1 MSNAT
6 GKVTSDSKIKQST
19 GNAAAT
25 ASDICLSFSII
36 LGGLLHLSNY
46 KELFPHAQHTTNCK
60 HLTQS
65 SSARDWQR
73 QAKHKSKAHS
83 TVKSGFCKRWISM
96 ASSATG
102 SWFLQ
107 LQVHTNQRSP
117 LHAMSNA
124 TGKVTSD
131 SKIKQSTGNAAATA
145 SDICLSFSI
154 ILGGLLHLSNYKEFF
169 PHAPHTTN
177 CKHLTQSSSA
187 RDWQR
192 QAKHKS
198 KAHST
203 VKSGFCKRWIS
214 MASSATGSWFLR
226 LQVHTNQRSPLHAM
240 SNATGKVTSDS
251 KIKQSTG
258 NAAATASDICLSFS
272 IILGG
277 LLHLS
282 NYKELFPHAQH
293 TTNCKH
299 LTQSSSARDWQR
311 QAKHNSKA
319 HSTVKSGF
327 CKRWISMASSATGSW
342 FLQLQVHTNQRSP
355 IHAIGNATGKVT
367 SAYLRFGFPHGMLL
381 PQLEISIY
389 FQSSLA
395 TPSHL
400 KKYV

>member
-154 ILGGLLHLSNYKEFF
+154 ILGGLLHLSNYKDFF
-169 PHAPHTTN
+169 PHGTAYH
-177 CKHLTQSSSA
+177 KL
-187 RDWQR
+187 
-192 QAKHKS
+192 QASH
-198 KAHST
+198 T
-203 VKSGFCKRWIS
+203 VKQC
-214 MASSATGSWFLR
+214 T
-226 LQVHTNQRSPLHAM
+226 
-240 SNATGKVTSDS
+240 
-251 KIKQSTG
+251 
-258 NAAATASDICLSFS
+258 
-272 IILGG
+272 
-277 LLHLS
+277 
-282 NYKELFPHAQH
+282 
-293 TTNCKH
+293 
-299 LTQSSSARDWQR
+299 
-311 QAKHNSKA
+311 
-319 HSTVKSGF
+319 
-327 CKRWISMASSATGSW
+327 
-342 FLQLQVHTNQRSP
+342 
-355 IHAIGNATGKVT
+355 
-367 SAYLRFGFPHGMLL
+367 
-381 PQLEISIY
+381 
-389 FQSSLA
+389 
-395 TPSHL
+395 
-400 KKYV
+400 

>member
-1 MSNAT
+1 MA
-6 GKVTSDSKIKQST
+6 
-19 GNAAAT
+19 
-25 ASDICLSFSII
+25 
-36 LGGLLHLSNY
+36 
-46 KELFPHAQHTTNCK
+46 PHTTNCK

-117 LHAMSNA
+117 LHAIGNA
-124 TGKVTSD
+124 TGKVTSAYLRF
-131 SKIKQSTGNAAATA
+131 G
-145 SDICLSFSI
+145 
-154 ILGGLLHLSNYKEFF
+154 F
-169 PHAPHTTN
+169 PHGMLLPQ
-177 CKHLTQSSSA
+177 LEISIYFQSSLATPSHLKKHMCKNRKNEHWWIKTAPSA
-187 RDWQR
+187 CMQYLAAEELF
-192 QAKHKS
+192 QKEKHNS

-203 VKSGFCKRWIS
+203 VKSGFCRRWIS
-214 MASSATGSWFLR
+214 TALSTTGSWFLQF
-226 LQVHTNQRSPLHAM
+226 QVHTNQRSPLHAM

-282 NYKELFPHAQH
+282 NYKELFPHAPH

-311 QAKHNSKA
+311 QAKPNSKA

-327 CKRWISMASSATGSW
+327 CKRWISMALSATGSW
-342 FLQLQVHTNQRSP
+342 FLQLQVHTNQRS
-355 IHAIGNATGKVT
+355 HHSCN
-367 SAYLRFGFPHGMLL
+367 R
-381 PQLEISIY
+381 QCNW
-389 FQSSLA
+389 Q
-395 TPSHL
+395 SHL
-400 KKYV
+400 RLKD

>member
-1 MSNAT
+1 MLYSAA
-6 GKVTSDSKIKQST
+6 KQVLRIRQTQQQVPLDLGSCSFKFIQ
-19 GNAAAT
+19 
-25 ASDICLSFSII
+25 ASVLTI
-36 LGGLLHLSNY
+36 
-46 KELFPHAQHTTNCK
+46 HAI
-60 HLTQS
+60 
-65 SSARDWQR
+65 
-73 QAKHKSKAHS
+73 
-83 TVKSGFCKRWISM
+83 G
-96 ASSATG
+96 
-102 SWFLQ
+102 
-107 LQVHTNQRSP
+107 
-117 LHAMSNA
+117 
-124 TGKVTSD
+124 
-131 SKIKQSTGNAAATA
+131 
-145 SDICLSFSI
+145 
-154 ILGGLLHLSNYKEFF
+154 
-169 PHAPHTTN
+169 
-177 CKHLTQSSSA
+177 
-187 RDWQR
+187 
-192 QAKHKS
+192 
-198 KAHST
+198 
-203 VKSGFCKRWIS
+203 
-214 MASSATGSWFLR
+214 
-226 LQVHTNQRSPLHAM
+226 
-240 SNATGKVTSDS
+240 NATGKVTSDS

-327 CKRWISMASSATGSW
+327 CKRWISMALSATGSW

-367 SAYLRFGFPHGMLL
+367 SAYLRFGSPHGMLL

-400 KKYV
+400 KKHMCKNR